1 MGKLVSQLDAQG
13 VFVMAVEADESPLEP
28 GVYLIPGG
36 AVDAAPPEMPAG
48 QRARWD
54 GAAFVLEPLPPGEV
68 LPPWVPPTPEQLQA
82 DALRRIDADVNALY
96 ADVVGP
102 RAPEYD
108 LAEREAQAWVTAEH
122 ADPAPA
128 SVASW
133 AAASGQ
139 SEPAAAADMLAK
151 AAAWREAMAQVRAQR
166 LAAKAAVRAGNVD
179 AALATWA
186 AFIAAMR
193 LQHGV

>member
-13 VFVMAVEADESPLEP
+13 VFVMAVNADESPLEP

-36 AVDAAPPEMPAG
+36 AVDAAPPDVPAG

-54 GAAFVLEPLPPGEV
+54 GASFVLEPLPPGEV

-102 RAPEYD
+102 RAPEYEQ
-108 LAEREAQAWVTAEH
+108 AEREARAWVDADH
-122 ADPAPA
+122 AGPAPA

-139 SEPAAAADMLAK
+139 SDVEAAADMLAK
-151 AAAWREAMAQVRAQR
+151 AAAWREAMTQVRAQR
-166 LAAKAAVRAGNVD
+166 LAAKAAVRAGSVD
-179 AALATWA
+179 GALADWSS
-186 AFIAAMR
+186 FIVAMR
-193 LQHGV
+193 LQQGV

>member
-1 MGKLVSQLDAQG
+1 MTKLVSQLDAQG
-13 VFVMAVEADESPLEP
+13 VFVQAVEADVSPLEP

-36 AVDAAPPEMPAG
+36 AVDAPPPEVPHG
-48 QRARWD
+48 QQARWN

-108 LAEREAQAWVTAEH
+108 LAERDAQAWVDAGHTGT
-122 ADPAPA
+122 APA
-128 SVASW
+128 AVASW

-139 SEPAAAADMLAK
+139 SEADAAADILSK

-166 LAAKAAVRAGNVD
+166 LAAKAGVRAGSVD
-179 AALATWA
+179 GALADWS

-193 LQHGV
+193 LQQGV